1 MAPPHYSQYPNTTI
15 SGAGAGAEEDYYPPF
30 TRDYSNSWEQQQQ
43 QQHHHHKDRNE
54 KEQIHK
60 TKTTTIGDSPF
71 ETPSSRPSEKKRKMI
86 PKVTPL
92 SSSAGGRKSS
102 RATATTPAKK
112 VKLNVPSTKIIV
124 TPPTTTSSTSS
135 TSATAFTPSTPFVT
149 LQDMDIV
156 CGRGAPTNYH
166 IGNEIFRGL
175 VSNYHTNYFCAKRS
189 EKPHIAMKVLDVLQS
204 RGARF
209 VRRQKGGRCPS
220 AAAAAAASSR
230 KQPSNVTTGKTK
242 KSEEGKGLSL
252 PSSSLS
258 SSSSSSSYWVEVP
271 HKLAYEKVCQALRDG
286 APQVQRQILSSTRAI
301 QESLLN
307 NEHKTQKVGRQQ
319 QHQQRRSSNSTQEGK
334 ENGSKI

>member
-1 MAPPHYSQYPNTTI
+1 M
-15 SGAGAGAEEDYYPPF
+15 
-30 TRDYSNSWEQQQQ
+30 
-43 QQHHHHKDRNE
+43 
-54 KEQIHK
+54 
-60 TKTTTIGDSPF
+60 TTTGGSPF
-71 ETPSSRPSEKKRKMI
+71 ETPSSRPSEKKRKI
-86 PKVTPL
+86 ISKVTPL
-92 SSSAGGRKSS
+92 SSSVGGRKSLG
-102 RATATTPAKK
+102 AAVTTPAKR

-209 VRRQKGGRCPS
+209 VRRQKGGRYPS
-220 AAAAAAASSR
+220 AAAVATAAASSR
-230 KQPSNVTTGKTK
+230 KQQSNVTTSKTR
-242 KSEEGKGLSL
+242 KSEEDKGSSL
-252 PSSSLS
+252 PLSSSL

-286 APQVQRQILSSTRAI
+286 APQVQRQILSSTRTI

-307 NEHKTQKVGRQQ
+307 DEHKTQKVDR
-319 QHQQRRSSNSTQEGK
+319 QHQQRQRRNSNCSQEGK
-334 ENGSKI
+334 ENGPTR